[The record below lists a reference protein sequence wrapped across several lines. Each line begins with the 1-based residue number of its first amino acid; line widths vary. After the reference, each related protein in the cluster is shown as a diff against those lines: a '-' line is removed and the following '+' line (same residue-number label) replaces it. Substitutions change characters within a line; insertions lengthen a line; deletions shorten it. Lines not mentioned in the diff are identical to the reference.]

1 LVASI
6 AANTLHSTIL
16 SLILTAF
23 SGAASKQ
30 TSPFWSLK
38 DKPIIMNFTDYSA
51 GFLLG
56 LSLIIAIGSQNAF
69 VLKQGLK
76 REHIFFVCLFCAIS
90 DAVLISAGVAG
101 FGAVTAHYPQVITI
115 AKVAGVIFL
124 LGYGLQS
131 LYASVRLSHALT
143 VDGQVVTSLK
153 KALLLCFGFTWLNPH
168 VYLDTLVLVGMVS
181 TGASSKLAFAVGAVS
196 ASFFFFFA
204 LGYGARLLRPLFA
217 KPKAWNILDALVGFL
232 MLYLAWHLYQ
242 S

>member
-1 LVASI
+1 M
-6 AANTLHSTIL
+6 NTSDYL
-16 SLILTAF
+16 S
-23 SGAASKQ
+23 
-30 TSPFWSLK
+30 
-38 DKPIIMNFTDYSA
+38 

-76 REHIFFVCLFCAIS
+76 HEHIFFVCLFCAVS
-90 DAVLISAGVAG
+90 DALLISAGVGG
-101 FGAVTAHYPQVITI
+101 FGAVTARYPHVIDI
-115 AKVAGVIFL
+115 AKIAGVLFL

-131 LYASVRLSHALT
+131 LYASVRVSHALT
-143 VDGQVVTSLK
+143 VEGQVVSSLK

-181 TGASSKLAFAVGAVS
+181 TGATSKLTFAIGAIS

-204 LGYGARLLRPLFA
+204 LGYGARLLRPLFE
-217 KPKAWNILDALVGFL
+217 KPKAWNILDALVGLL

>member
-1 LVASI
+1 
-6 AANTLHSTIL
+6 
-16 SLILTAF
+16 
-23 SGAASKQ
+23 
-30 TSPFWSLK
+30 
-38 DKPIIMNFTDYSA
+38 MNAPDYIS

-76 REHIFFVCLFCAIS
+76 REHIFFVCLFCSVS
-90 DAVLISAGVAG
+90 DALLISAGVGG
-101 FGAVTAHYPQVITI
+101 FGAVTARYPHVIDI
-115 AKVAGVIFL
+115 AKIAGVLFL

-131 LYASVRLSHALT
+131 LYASVRVSHALN
-143 VDGQVVTSLK
+143 VDGQVVSSLK

-181 TGASSKLAFAVGAVS
+181 TGASSKLTFAIGAIS

-217 KPKAWNILDALVGFL
+217 KPKAWNILDALVGLL

>member
-1 LVASI
+1 MNAPDY
-6 AANTLHSTIL
+6 L
-16 SLILTAF
+16 S
-23 SGAASKQ
+23 
-30 TSPFWSLK
+30 
-38 DKPIIMNFTDYSA
+38 

-76 REHIFFVCLFCAIS
+76 REHIFFVCLFCAVS
-90 DAVLISAGVAG
+90 DALLISAGVGG
-101 FGAVTAHYPQVITI
+101 FGAVTARYPHVIDI
-115 AKVAGVIFL
+115 AKIAGVLFL

-131 LYASVRLSHALT
+131 LYASIRVSHALN
-143 VDGQVVTSLK
+143 VDGQVVSSLK

-181 TGASSKLAFAVGAVS
+181 TGAASKLTFAIGAIS

-204 LGYGARLLRPLFA
+204 LGYGARLLRPLFE
-217 KPKAWNILDALVGFL
+217 KPKAWNILDALVGLL

>member
-1 LVASI
+1 
-6 AANTLHSTIL
+6 
-16 SLILTAF
+16 
-23 SGAASKQ
+23 
-30 TSPFWSLK
+30 
-38 DKPIIMNFTDYSA
+38 MNFTDYSA

-76 REHIFFVCLFCAIS
+76 REHIFFVCLFCAVS
-90 DAVLISAGVAG
+90 DAFLISAGVAG
-101 FGAVTAHYPQVITI
+101 FGAVTAQYPQVVNI
-115 AKVAGVIFL
+115 AKITGVIFL

-131 LYASVRLSHALT
+131 LYASVRLSHALI

>member
-1 LVASI
+1 MNASDY
-6 AANTLHSTIL
+6 L
-16 SLILTAF
+16 S
-23 SGAASKQ
+23 
-30 TSPFWSLK
+30 
-38 DKPIIMNFTDYSA
+38 

-76 REHIFFVCLFCAIS
+76 REHIFFVCLFCAVS
-90 DAVLISAGVAG
+90 DAFLITAGVG
-101 FGAVTAHYPQVITI
+101 SFGAVTARYPQVVDI
-115 AKVAGVIFL
+115 AEFAGVVFL

-131 LYASVRLSHALT
+131 LYASMSVSHALT
-143 VDGQVVTSLK
+143 VEGQAVTSLK

-181 TGASSKLAFAVGAVS
+181 TGASSKLTFAVGAIS

-217 KPKAWNILDALVGFL
+217 KPKAWNVLDALVGVL

>member
-1 LVASI
+1 M
-6 AANTLHSTIL
+6 NTSDYL
-16 SLILTAF
+16 S
-23 SGAASKQ
+23 
-30 TSPFWSLK
+30 
-38 DKPIIMNFTDYSA
+38 

-76 REHIFFVCLFCAIS
+76 REHIFLVCLFCAVS
-90 DAVLISAGVAG
+90 DALLISAGVGG
-101 FGAVTAHYPQVITI
+101 FGAVTARYPHVIDI
-115 AKVAGVIFL
+115 AKTAGVLFL

-131 LYASVRLSHALT
+131 LYASVRVSHALT
-143 VDGQVVTSLK
+143 VEGQVVSSLK

-181 TGASSKLAFAVGAVS
+181 TGAASKLTFAIGAIS

-204 LGYGARLLRPLFA
+204 LGYGARLLRPLFE
-217 KPKAWNILDALVGFL
+217 KPKAWNILDALVGLL

>member
-1 LVASI
+1 M
-6 AANTLHSTIL
+6 NTPDYL
-16 SLILTAF
+16 S
-23 SGAASKQ
+23 
-30 TSPFWSLK
+30 
-38 DKPIIMNFTDYSA
+38 

-76 REHIFFVCLFCAIS
+76 REHIFFVCLFCAVS
-90 DAVLISAGVAG
+90 DALLISAGVGG
-101 FGAVTAHYPQVITI
+101 FGAVTARYPHVIDI
-115 AKVAGVIFL
+115 AKIAGVLFL

-131 LYASVRLSHALT
+131 LYASIRVSHALN
-143 VDGQVVTSLK
+143 VDGQVVSSLK

-181 TGASSKLAFAVGAVS
+181 TGAASKLTFAIGAIS

-204 LGYGARLLRPLFA
+204 LGYGARLLRPLFE
-217 KPKAWNILDALVGFL
+217 KPKAWNILDALVGLL